1 MATPPRILVESPT
14 FQNQRIGIARTYEGN
29 QTADAIVRG
38 ADQLAGLAFRAA
50 AENAQTQATEM
61 AQSISQTD
69 VIAID
74 PNTGAPVALGQMG
87 NMGRIGSEAYRRV
100 INTRFQQSIEEEIRN
115 QATVLA
121 GQYEDNPDGV
131 ALYTEAMSD
140 YIASMSQNATGQWRS
155 FIEDAGTSYLNRTRA
170 SLTVA
175 QMRASRA
182 RLAESA
188 KRSNA
193 EALSAF
199 EGAISN
205 YGPAA
210 FGEAPPTDTS
220 RPVSIFNPPSDT
232 PSVPTERSGVAGQIS
247 QSVRV
252 GLSDSVEADIISPVA
267 MDGWSLAQREAAL
280 RGMTTYYINQLD
292 MANPE
297 TVTQLSRLRYA
308 IGSGDIVS
316 VMRQAPEL
324 APFANFLLN
333 NAESARDFDTFANR
347 ALTDAISLSELESK
361 QYQAEADADALEL
374 SLVWAQDAQNAAYRT
389 EATYRDL
396 DPAVITTSVMQAA
409 AELNRVRS
417 SIPGM
422 RNELEREAAQNRITS
437 QTQAIQRGVFD
448 NLVRDLPNQD
458 EVDRMRAA
466 FAARNPNLLTAEERP
481 IYNAITALERFN
493 PEVFA
498 DVDKEFGNYRES
510 GGRFAQ
516 AEAASV
522 ERILIEQEVLPFVNN
537 MLMLRGADI
546 RTTAEE
552 YIQTIQLSADRGLED
567 GARNAALTAV
577 NTRAAEAYLY
587 QAFEVAQSSEEALAL
602 REYAEGTRS
611 SDGLNPNSIAAID
624 EARSFA
630 GATGNTST
638 MPTAVGRAVEA
649 ANRRITAEQEERNR
663 IEGMNV
669 VASGT
674 GNASVSSHR
683 GYAQNVLEQDYRNA
697 LITAA
702 RANGQVP
709 QSTQLPPDLL
719 TNPQYLQDPSLRPMF
734 NRLYNTPGY
743 MPDSVYNVFSAIGT
757 GAMVEG
763 MDVALSHW
771 SRMRFIDGMRNPALR
786 SMSEDEVGML
796 DMMSEAVA
804 YFGAGPD
811 GRVRLEEAMVA
822 HNRLMHSEPFR
833 TQVDNY
839 LGEPLDDFL
848 AGVGGYDTLASDQQA
863 AIRALSS
870 HLISMSITAP
880 QMGSGSRWLRGR
892 LETQINE
899 ATPDSGGLVVE
910 FSPNGRMITRTRYPL
925 DSFTSGYTNEFLSMV
940 SEDIRQF
947 SNAPALIGSSAMT
960 AEAQR
965 LAGVTALT
973 SAPISGSRTA
983 PKQYSFLVPL
993 GEDAQGGIS
1002 YRVYQMNLDTGMM
1015 SPVMRTDD
1023 GYEGEP
1029 LVVSTGEPRFRTL
1042 VLGRRLRAGLEQ
1054 GRRGDAYLNLLGQA
1068 MSSGGEGLELMGLPP
1083 EMRNTQ
1089 AGTVDD
1095 LSQIP
1100 PATYQQWMNM
1110 SRSQRRSAGLP
1121 VSPIGGNMYYNR
1133 FGVGAGFNDPET
1145 GLAIRPGAYT
1155 RPTAEDITQ
1164 AASERFEAQGESDGG
1179 ITYQQWMNMSR
1190 SERSRRGLPVSLVGG
1205 EMYFNRF
1212 GVGLGINNPETG
1224 GRK

>member
-14 FQNQRIGIARTYEGN
+14 FQNQRIGVARTYEGG
-29 QTADAIVRG
+29 QTADAIARG

-61 AQSISQTD
+61 AQSLSQTD
-69 VIAID
+69 VMAID
-74 PNTGAPVALGQMG
+74 PKTGAPVALGQMG

-182 RLAESA
+182 RLAA
-188 KRSNA
+188 AGQRANA
-193 EALSAF
+193 EALTAF
-199 EGAISN
+199 ESAVSN

-220 RPVSIFNPPSDT
+220 RPVSTFNPPSDT

-252 GLSDSVEADIISPVA
+252 GLSDSVEADIVSPVV

-292 MANPE
+292 MTDPN
-297 TVTQLSRLRYA
+297 TVTQLSRLRYS
-308 IGSGDIVS
+308 IGSGDIVGA
-316 VMRQAPEL
+316 MRQAPEL
-324 APFANFLLN
+324 APFASFLLQN
-333 NAESARDFDTFANR
+333 PAAARDFDTFANR
-347 ALTDAISLSELESK
+347 VLADAVSLAELESK
-361 QYQAEADADALEL
+361 PTLLEAEAKALEL
-374 SLVWAQDAQNAAYRT
+374 SLLWEQQAQDAAYRT
-389 EATYRDL
+389 EAAYRDL
-396 DPAVITTSVMQAA
+396 NPMMIGSTLSQSL
-409 AELNRVRS
+409 AELNRTRA
-417 SIPGM
+417 SIPSM
-422 RNELEREAAQNRITS
+422 RDERQREATQNRITS

-448 NLVRDLPNQD
+448 NLVSDLPNQD

-466 FAARNPNLLTAEERP
+466 FAGRNRNLLTAEERP
-481 IYNAITALERFN
+481 VYDAITALERFN

-516 AEAASV
+516 AEAVAT
-522 ERILIEQEVLPFVNN
+522 ERVFIQENVLAFANDILL
-537 MLMLRGADI
+537 LDGADI
-546 RTTAEE
+546 GAAANE
-552 YIQTIQLSADRGLED
+552 YIQTIEASSSRGLQD
-567 GARNAALTAV
+567 GDRNAALQLV
-577 NTRAAEAYLY
+577 NTRATEALLY
-587 QAFEVAQSSEEALAL
+587 EVFDSAQSLEEVQAL
-602 REYAEGTRS
+602 REFIEGTRF
-611 SDGLNPNSIAAID
+611 DGLNPQAVAAIN

-630 GATGNTST
+630 GATGNASAFPTS
-638 MPTAVGRAVEA
+638 VSRAIEA
-649 ANRRITAEQEERNR
+649 ANRRINAEKEERNR
-663 IEGMNV
+663 VEGMNI

-674 GNASVSSHR
+674 GNASVSAHR

-697 LITAA
+697 VINAA
-702 RANGQVP
+702 RESGRPP

-743 MPDSVYNVFSAIGT
+743 MPDSVYNVLSAIGT

-771 SRMRFIDGMRNPALR
+771 NQMRAIDGMRNPALR
-786 SMSEDEVGML
+786 GLSEDEIGML

-804 YFGAGPD
+804 YFGTTPD

-848 AGVGGYDTLASDQQA
+848 AGVDGYDTLASDQQA

-880 QMGSGSRWLRGR
+880 QIGSGDSWLRKR

-925 DSFTSGYTNEFLSMV
+925 DNFTSGYTDEFLGIV
-940 SEDIRQF
+940 GEDIRSL
-947 SNAPALIGSSAMT
+947 SNAPPL
-960 AEAQR
+960 
-965 LAGVTALT
+965 LAGPSIMDNSFLF
-973 SAPISGSRTA
+973 PGER
-983 PKQYSFLVPL
+983 PQQNQYSFLVPF
-993 GEDAQGGIS
+993 GEDAQGGVTYS
-1002 YRVYQMNLDTGMM
+1002 VYQMNLDTGMM
-1015 SPVMRTDD
+1015 SPVMRTD
-1023 GYEGEP
+1023 EGNEGLP
-1029 LVVSTGEPRFRTL
+1029 LMVGTGEPRFRTL
-1042 VLGRRLRAGLEQ
+1042 VLGRQLRTELEQ
-1054 GRRGDAYLNLLGQA
+1054 GRRGDAYRNLLGEA

-1083 EMRNTQ
+1083 EMT
-1089 AGTVDD
+1089 
-1095 LSQIP
+1095 
-1100 PATYQQWMNM
+1100 
-1110 SRSQRRSAGLP
+1110 
-1121 VSPIGGNMYYNR
+1121 
-1133 FGVGAGFNDPET
+1133 
-1145 GLAIRPGAYT
+1145 
-1155 RPTAEDITQ
+1155 
-1164 AASERFEAQGESDGG
+1164 EA
-1179 ITYQQWMNMSR
+1179 R
-1190 SERSRRGLPVSLVGG
+1190 
-1205 EMYFNRF
+1205 
-1212 GVGLGINNPETG
+1212 
-1224 GRK
+1224 